1 MTKIEIIQQVIE
13 KKQKLKDEVGE
24 KEEALV
30 TKREEAKHSL
40 MMQYFGDCLEEGDE
54 LQVSGDY
61 IYFKKPH
68 PDYSYLKEVLTLEMR
83 TKSWRDEEADS
94 IRTSFYSTN
103 DYSDFELRRMVLLG
117 KVGQVILDFKDDI
130 IAGYNSIVNE
140 FKGEISEVREH
151 RYNIDKEI
159 SDHVKEIKT
168 IKRTKLY
175 NKVRTEGLVFGYK
188 ENKLRDLPS
197 LDVRFNHE
205 VRYIRSIKIVGETKS
220 GKSVDIEVETLRS
233 NNDWD
238 TGKETI
244 ESNGLR
250 TYQKVRWDKVQS
262 LIVWNEEKVLE
273 DTSANLAEA

>member
-13 KKQKLKDEVGE
+13 KKQKLKDEVSE

-30 TKREEAKHSL
+30 TKKEEAKHSL
-40 MMQYFGDCLEEGDE
+40 MMQYYGDCLEEGDE

-61 IYFKKPH
+61 VYFKKPH

-130 IAGYNSIVNE
+130 IAGYNNV
-140 FKGEISEVREH
+140 
-151 RYNIDKEI
+151 IDKFKSSMAKVSKERYKL
-159 SDHVKEIKT
+159 SKEIDEHHREVT
-168 IKRTKLY
+168 AIKRAKLY
-175 NKVRTEGLVFGYK
+175 KKVRAEGLVFGY
-188 ENKLRDLPS
+188 EEGSIRTLPS
-197 LDVRFNHE
+197 LDVRFDQQ
-205 VRYIRSIKIVGETKS
+205 VRYIRSLKIVGETKS
-220 GKSVDIEVETLRS
+220 GKSVDIEVETLQS
-233 NNDWD
+233 NYDWN

-244 ESNGLR
+244 ESSGFR
-250 TYQKVRWDKVQS
+250 TFQKVRYDKVQS
-262 LIVWNEEKVLE
+262 LIDWNEEKVLE
-273 DTSANLAEA
+273 DTPTLVGA